1 MESNSLTSTIQ
12 RTLAILELF
21 LENKES
27 ITAQEIVDQT
37 GISRSTV
44 FSMLKVLKDLDYLE
58 QRQNRGPYSVGRRF
72 SAWSGASSPTF
83 QTLINAF
90 QQEVGASE
98 FSETIALVVASTR
111 GNIVLNQVESKHIIR
126 AVYATTTPLN
136 DQSAANLVLTK
147 KVDSEIIKNG
157 YALIEDEESVELAVP
172 ICADGY
178 DPSAALLVK
187 APISRSQ
194 AETLLSQTLNR
205 LRVIAARLSYR
216 LGAVTYAPFQSQSG
230 SFLKP
235 TEPLTER
242 QIDQFLQ
249 GPWTARLACIRPDGN
264 PHVIPVWQEWDGQA
278 FHILAWRNSQWA
290 DYVAKNPQVS
300 LTIDEPWAPLRRVVC
315 NGKALPN
322 RDKNTDAS
330 EELISRLALRYLGK
344 SAPIIFHHQIEEI
357 FTIKAENLRGWMGLP
372 TGNEA
377 K

>member
-21 LENKES
+21 LANKDS
-27 ITAQEIVDQT
+27 ITAQEIVEQT

-58 QRQNRGPYSVGRRF
+58 QLQNRGPYSIGRRF
-72 SAWSGASSPTF
+72 SAWSGVSSPTY

-98 FSETIALVVASTR
+98 FSETIALVVASTQ
-111 GNIVLNQVESKHIIR
+111 GNIVLDQVESKHSIR
-126 AVYATTTPLN
+126 AVYTTATQLC
-136 DQSAANLVLTK
+136 DHSAANLVLTK
-147 KVDSEIIKNG
+147 MTDSEIIKNG
-157 YALIEDEESVELAVP
+157 YALVEDEESVELAVP
-172 ICADGY
+172 ICPDGY
-178 DPSAALLVK
+178 APSAALVLK
-187 APISRSQ
+187 APRFRSQ
-194 AETLLSQTLNR
+194 IEMLLSHTLNR

-230 SFLKP
+230 SVLKP

-278 FHILAWRNSQWA
+278 FHILAWRDSQWA
-290 DYVAKNPQVS
+290 DFVAKNPQVS

-315 NGKALPN
+315 NGKALPIK
-322 RDKNTDAS
+322 DKNYDDR
-330 EELISRLALRYLGK
+330 EELISRLAQRYLGK
-344 SAPIIFHHQIEEI
+344 SAPMIFHHQIEDI

-372 TGNEA
+372 TRNEA